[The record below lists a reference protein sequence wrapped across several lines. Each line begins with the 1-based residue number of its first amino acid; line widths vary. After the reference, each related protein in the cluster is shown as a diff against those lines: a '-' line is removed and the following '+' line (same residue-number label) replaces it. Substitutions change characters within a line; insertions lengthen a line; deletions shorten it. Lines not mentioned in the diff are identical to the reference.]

1 MKNPMPNNFHPDD
14 SALDGLR
21 AGLLDDA
28 ATRAHVGACAVC
40 QERLTFWDRLA
51 HNFQTTMASDSTI
64 ARQLHDRRRAALS
77 GRLAASATLK
87 PRWTPQYLALAAT
100 VATLAIGLGV
110 FFTLDL
116 QRPDTTPDVVSA
128 QAEGQTDIYA
138 DIEFYLWL
146 ATEGLVEKT
155 NGNAS

>member
-1 MKNPMPNNFHPDD
+1 MKNPTLSNFHPDD
-14 SALDGLR
+14 SALDRLR
-21 AGLLDDA
+21 AGLLEDA
-28 ATRAHVGACAVC
+28 DVRRHIGTCAVC
-40 QERLTFWDRLA
+40 QERLTVWDRLA
-51 HNFQTTMASDSTI
+51 QNFQTTMASDSTI

-77 GRLAASATLK
+77 GRPAASATFG
-87 PRWTPQYLALAAT
+87 PRWTPRYLALAAT

-116 QRPDTTPDVVSA
+116 QRPDTVPDVVSA

-146 ATEGLVEKT
+146 ATEGLDEKT
-155 NGNAS
+155 SGNAS